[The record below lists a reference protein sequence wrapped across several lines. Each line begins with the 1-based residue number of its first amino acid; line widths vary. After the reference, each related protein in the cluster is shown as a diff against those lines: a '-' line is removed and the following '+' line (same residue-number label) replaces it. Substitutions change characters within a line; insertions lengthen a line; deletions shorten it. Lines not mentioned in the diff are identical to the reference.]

1 MKKLSILV
9 FLYLGLS
16 LTSFSQ
22 QKDSIA
28 PLDNSMKRIIS
39 ISPTDAARR
48 YIGINYEYL
57 FPNKHLSFTSG
68 IGFQIPKQNGYSGFS
83 LESAVKYYLKAAPN
97 GFFLNAGLKL
107 YSKTGNKELFY
118 SESDTSNYGFFN
130 SFSEN
135 LPDKQE
141 SFSISNLQFTFG
153 GGFQDTYGKN
163 NQWVLEALA
172 YFAVDLTDYKEIN
185 GLDYTESST
194 LPSGNKINRRY
205 YVYYPNTYDN
215 FTLGSFFNARINIGY
230 RF

>member
-1 MKKLSILV
+1 MKKLSMLV
-9 FLYLGLS
+9 LVYLGLS

-22 QKDSIA
+22 QKDSIV
-28 PLDNSMKRIIS
+28 PLNNSMKRIIS

-57 FPNKHLSFTSG
+57 FPNKHISFASG
-68 IGFQIPKQNGYSGFS
+68 IGYQIPKDNGYKGFS

-107 YSKTGNKELFY
+107 YSKTGKKELIY
-118 SESDTSNYGFFN
+118 RDSDTSNYGFFN
-130 SFSEN
+130 SFSED

-163 NQWVLEALA
+163 NQWVLEALS
-172 YFAVDLTDYKEIN
+172 YFALDLTDNKEIN
-185 GLDYTESST
+185 GLGYIESST
-194 LPSGNKINRRY
+194 LPSGNIINRRY
-205 YVYYPNTYDN
+205 YVYYRDIYDN